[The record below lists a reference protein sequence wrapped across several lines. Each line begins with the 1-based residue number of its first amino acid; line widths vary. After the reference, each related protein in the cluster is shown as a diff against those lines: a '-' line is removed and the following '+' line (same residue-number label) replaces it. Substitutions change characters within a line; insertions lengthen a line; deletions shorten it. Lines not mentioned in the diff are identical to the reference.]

1 MFFTRKYI
9 KIIFLKKNLFLI
21 STYQNDLKTLKK
33 INLKKKN
40 KKILNT
46 ILKYKNKQGRNLLE
60 SPS

>member
-9 KIIFLKKNLFLI
+9 KIIFFKKNLFLI

-46 ILKYKNKQGRNLLE
+46 ILKHKNKQGNNLLE

>member
-1 MFFTRKYI
+1 MYQNNFF
-9 KIIFLKKNLFLI
+9 KKNLFLI

-40 KKILNT
+40 KKNLNT
-46 ILKYKNKQGRNLLE
+46 ILKHKNKQGRNLLE